1 MPGRLELGSP
11 FAPLHPAGLVLSI
24 GALNLMNALT
34 TPAQFLA
41 WGWRVPFLASIVLV
55 GVGLYIRLGI
65 QESPVFA
72 KLHEE
77 GKLEKTPVWEV
88 LRLQWKEVIL
98 TALIRTGQQAP
109 FYIFTVF
116 VLTYGTTV
124 LKFTRGDILNDVLA
138 ASIVSLFTIPFWG
151 YISDLFGRKRL
162 YIIGAIVMLLFSLPY
177 FLLLDTRVPLLVFLA
192 ILVSLPIH
200 DMQYG
205 PLAAITAEAFTGRL
219 RYSGASLGYQLASIT
234 SGGPAPL
241 IALYLYSVYKSAVPI
256 ALYMV
261 ICAVVS
267 IVAAAMLVNRDKQD
281 ITVEYKEVG
290 EKPVPGPAAA

>member
-1 MPGRLELGSP
+1 
-11 FAPLHPAGLVLSI
+11 V
-24 GALNLMNALT
+24 T

-65 QESPVFA
+65 LESPVFA
-72 KLHEE
+72 KLSAE
-77 GKLEKTPVWEV
+77 GKVEKTPVWEV

-124 LKFTRGDILNDVLA
+124 LKFKRGDILNDVLA

-151 YISDLFGRKRL
+151 YISDLVGRKRL
-162 YIIGAIVMLLFSLPY
+162 YIIGATVMLLFSFPY
-177 FLLLDTRVPLLVFLA
+177 FLLLDTKVPLLVFLA
-192 ILVSLPIH
+192 IVVSLPIH
-200 DMQYG
+200 DIQYG
-205 PLAAITAEAFTGRL
+205 PLAALTAEAFTGRL

-234 SGGPAPL
+234 AGGPAPL
-241 IALYLYSVYKSAVPI
+241 IAVYLFSVYKSALPI

-261 ICAVVS
+261 ICCVVS
-267 IVAAAMLVNRDKQD
+267 IVTAAMLVNRDKQD

-290 EKPVPGPAAA
+290 ENPVPGPSAA